1 MSKDDSPL
9 IGLGGLFRKATA
21 MTKYIIRRLLQAI
34 PTFLGVT
41 ILSYIL
47 MSCTSGGPVGA
58 LAFNSRLKPRE
69 VEELKIILGVNDP
82 LAVQY
87 LRWLLGDDWMRWDSD
102 GDGLADGS
110 VFFID
115 HFGPAL
121 DKRGKPL
128 IDESAGGGGGIVMRP
143 LPPGRHYGILRND
156 FSNSFFYKRPAI
168 KVLIERLPA
177 TLELG
182 VTSLF
187 VGAFLG
193 ISVGILAAINHR
205 GWFDQFSRVFA
216 VIVNALPN
224 FWLGLLLLLFFGAIL
239 QILPL
244 GGRCKT
250 TLDPSCPP
258 VHERLEYLIL
268 PTIVLAAGAVAG
280 YSRYMRASMLDVVHQ
295 DYIRTARS
303 GGLQERRV
311 WLRHGLR
318 NAFIPIATFL
328 GPSITF
334 LLIGA
339 AVIENVFSWPGVGRL
354 VVNAASQRDYPI
366 VMIVVTYSA
375 IAAILGY
382 LLSDILYVIIDPR
395 IRFD

>member
-1 MSKDDSPL
+1 
-9 IGLGGLFRKATA
+9 
-21 MTKYIIRRLLQAI
+21 
-34 PTFLGVT
+34 
-41 ILSYIL
+41 
-47 MSCTSGGPVGA
+47 
-58 LAFNSRLKPRE
+58 
-69 VEELKIILGVNDP
+69 
-82 LAVQY
+82 
-87 LRWLLGDDWMRWDSD
+87 
-102 GDGLADGS
+102 
-110 VFFID
+110 
-115 HFGPAL
+115 
-121 DKRGKPL
+121 
-128 IDESAGGGGGIVMRP
+128 MRP
-143 LPPGRHYGILRND
+143 LPPGDRYGILRND
-156 FSNSFFYKRPAI
+156 FGNSFFYKRPAV
-168 KVLIERLPA
+168 KVLVERLPA
-177 TLELG
+177 TLELA
-182 VTSLF
+182 VPPFLS
-187 VGAFLG
+187 GAALG
-193 ISVGILAAINHR
+193 IIVGILAAVYYR
-205 GWFDQFSRVFA
+205 RLFDKVSRVGA
-216 VIVNALPN
+216 VIVSAIPD
-224 FWLGLLLLLFFGAIL
+224 FGLGLLLLLIFGSWL
-239 QILPL
+239 NILPL
-244 GGRCKT
+244 GDRCKT

-258 VHERLEYLIL
+258 VYERLEYLLL
-268 PTIVLAAGAVAG
+268 PTFVLAAGTVAG

>member
-1 MSKDDSPL
+1 
-9 IGLGGLFRKATA
+9 
-21 MTKYIIRRLLQAI
+21 MTKYIIRRLIQAI

-41 ILSYIL
+41 ILSYVL
-47 MSCTSGGPVGA
+47 MSCTPGGPVGA

-82 LAVQY
+82 LPIQY

-102 GDGLADGS
+102 DDGLADGS

-115 HFGPAL
+115 LFGPEL

-128 IDESAGGGGGIVMRP
+128 IDENGGGGMRR

-156 FSNSFFYKRPAI
+156 FGNSFFYKRPAI
-168 KVLIERLPA
+168 KVLVERLPA

-224 FWLGLLLLLFFGAIL
+224 FWLGLLLLLFFGVIFP
-239 QILPL
+239 ILPL

-268 PTIVLAAGAVAG
+268 PTIVLAAGTVAN
-280 YSRYMRASMLDVVHQ
+280 YSRYMRASMLDVVNR

-303 GGLQERRV
+303 KGLQERAV
-311 WLRHGLR
+311 WLRHGMR

-339 AVIENVFSWPGVGRL
+339 VVIENVFSWPGVGRL
-354 VVNAASQRDYPI
+354 VVSALFQRDHPV
-366 VMIVVTYSA
+366 VMIVVIYSA
-375 IAAILGY
+375 IATILGY
-382 LLSDILYVIIDPR
+382 LLSDMLYAMIDPR
-395 IRFD
+395 IRFN